1 MFQITVLYQMC
12 LLQNTYFVPD
22 SGLCSHSLTIIF
34 HITEIFDF
42 NEIPLIN
49 YFFHEQCLWC
59 LLEKS
64 SSYQR
69 SSRFSAMLSSWSFMV
84 LHFMF
89 RPVIH
94 FELIFVKSTRSVS
107 GFYFVLFCH
116 LNVHLFQHHLLKR
129 LSLLSCIAFAPLSKV
144 S

>member
-1 MFQITVLYQMC
+1 MFQITTLYQMC
-12 LLQNTYFVPD
+12 LCKT
-22 SGLCSHSLTIIF
+22 
-34 HITEIFDF
+34 HILSQIVACVLILLPSFFIEIFDF
-42 NEIPLIN
+42 NKIPLVS

-59 LLEKS
+59 LPEKS
-64 SSYQR
+64 LSYQR
-69 SSRFSAMLSSWSFMV
+69 SSRFSAMLSQSFIV

-89 RPVIH
+89 SPVIH
-94 FELIFVKSTRSVS
+94 FELTFVKSIRSVS
-107 GFYFVLFCH
+107 GFYFFLLCH